1 MNGIFPG
8 MGGLDPSKMSP
19 QVIAEISDLMRT
31 LTPDQLMKMQ
41 SLMHNAMGGHDV
53 NKDMMA
59 FEQSLPPTFREKM
72 ARIMYMANGIEVP
85 AQSGTTNAAA
95 SAALQSS
102 AQSLDEPKDM
112 NEARLVILRS
122 VASGLMPPEQ
132 ALKVLFAQ

>member
-8 MGGLDPSKMSP
+8 LGGLDPSKMSP

-53 NKDMMA
+53 NKDMLA

-85 AQSGTTNAAA
+85 AQAGTTNAVAA
-95 SAALQSS
+95 NLSAINMTH
-102 AQSLDEPKDM
+102 DEPKDM

-122 VASGLMPPEQ
+122 VASGMMPPEQ
-132 ALKVLFAQ
+132 ALKILFAQ

>member
-8 MGGLDPSKMSP
+8 LGGLDPSKMSP

-41 SLMHNAMGGHDV
+41 TLMHNAMGGHDV
-53 NKDMMA
+53 NKDMMS

-85 AQSGTTNAAA
+85 AQAGTTNAAA
-95 SAALQSS
+95 ANLSAINTTH
-102 AQSLDEPKDM
+102 DEPKDM

-122 VASGLMPPEQ
+122 VASGMMPPEQ
-132 ALKVLFAQ
+132 ALKILFAQ